1 MKEQVKRL
9 GKKGKDE
16 AAKLEA
22 DTAARQAA
30 EVAELEAREKG
41 GASALD
47 SIALADSLYSAT
59 LDGEKRHDKVRPDGS
74 GAGRAS
80 RSLLCHCS

>member
-16 AAKLEA
+16 ATKLEA

-30 EVAELEAREKG
+30 EIAELEAREKR

-59 LDGEKRHDKVRPDGS
+59 LEGEKKHDKVCPDVCGP
-74 GAGRAS
+74 GRAS
-80 RSLLCHCS
+80 RPLLCRS